1 MGGQRRTSLAGRSE
15 PPDAAENSWISP
27 ETRRADHRRES
38 GESLTVPATASQ
50 TIKRT
55 KKRNCRTSLKDGTL
69 GWIDVVVDRSG

>member
-1 MGGQRRTSLAGRSE
+1 MQQK
-15 PPDAAENSWISP
+15 SWISP

-38 GESLTVPATASQ
+38 GESLMVPATTNQ